1 MNEKN
6 PVLFSDRDSTK
17 SKYASDVILGD
28 LIRYEADDT
37 RSVVSALSLSSR
49 RSTSRSR
56 SKSRDGQMLRSYMS
70 SKSHGIHSSQRS
82 CTSDGVMGSMATDEA
97 DRLYNAFMKNLSP
110 RPDLALQMNRARSGT
125 ASSVVSDHRVKKTN
139 PSLSKATFGRS
150 SSVPTTSKTVLPQVD
165 GLDDL
170 NEFDPF
176 GLMKEKSTALDE
188 HPFPNVNSTSQSE
201 ADQNWGATVK
211 GQNVRRYEFT
221 FSEPEKSTNI
231 GLRKKKL
238 DVRDGVNFN
247 RSSSNRRNVQNV
259 ESTQTNDFKQKM
271 TAEEIHPD
279 SLDQYLDISENILP
293 KKLGATTFVKKD
305 PWEGFGRSEKF
316 SSVLFHGDG
325 LPIKTSSSGVAEDI
339 MFQNEELNND
349 FDDVNDWD
357 YSKTFL
363 I

>member
-1 MNEKN
+1 
-6 PVLFSDRDSTK
+6 
-17 SKYASDVILGD
+17 
-28 LIRYEADDT
+28 
-37 RSVVSALSLSSR
+37 
-49 RSTSRSR
+49 
-56 SKSRDGQMLRSYMS
+56 
-70 SKSHGIHSSQRS
+70 
-82 CTSDGVMGSMATDEA
+82 
-97 DRLYNAFMKNLSP
+97 
-110 RPDLALQMNRARSGT
+110 
-125 ASSVVSDHRVKKTN
+125 
-139 PSLSKATFGRS
+139 
-150 SSVPTTSKTVLPQVD
+150 VD